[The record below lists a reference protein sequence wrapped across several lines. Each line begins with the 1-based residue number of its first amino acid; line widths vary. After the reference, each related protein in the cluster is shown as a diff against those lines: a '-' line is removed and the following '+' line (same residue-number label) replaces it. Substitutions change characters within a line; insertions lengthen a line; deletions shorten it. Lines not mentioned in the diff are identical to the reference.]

1 MSEQIIPLYP
11 LRIRLG
17 PPVCSG
23 LGKNG
28 VRRGRHLIHTEYLHN
43 YRLQTYFYNA
53 NFIEY
58 PKDCSQRP
66 KFVKIKKFKQTKSLH
81 LLK

>member
-1 MSEQIIPLYP
+1 MNACCMFSSDINVDTLPGSKIPGSEEP
-11 LRIRLG
+11 LRIRPG

-28 VRRGRHLIHTEYLHN
+28 VRRGRHLIHTD
-43 YRLQTYFYNA
+43 RQTYFYNA

-58 PKDCSQRP
+58 PKHCSQRP
-66 KFVKIKKFKQTKSLH
+66 KFVKIK
-81 LLK
+81 